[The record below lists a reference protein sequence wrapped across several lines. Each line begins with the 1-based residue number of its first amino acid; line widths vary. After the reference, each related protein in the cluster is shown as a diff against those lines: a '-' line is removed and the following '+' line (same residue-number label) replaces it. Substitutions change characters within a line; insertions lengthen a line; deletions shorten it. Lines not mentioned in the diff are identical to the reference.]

1 MHHQRLGKLQK
12 NVTQVQQY
20 LTALDEFRESELR
33 TDLQAHLEKL
43 KGIIESE
50 KKKEHP
56 KTPGRLPE
64 INKEITKL
72 MQQISSPDKLTKKLS
87 LSTHL
92 QPSNGSNGHS
102 GVDGLV
108 DLHKCES
115 FVNSSFY
122 KEIEVIY
129 KSLDSLNEKRKKKK
143 FLLSC
148 FAVLPE
154 KAVVKRKLFT
164 YWVVGEGVLDV
175 SVDTTD
181 EKKMPEKIVEQ
192 ILKEFQEKGLIEPT
206 IKK

>member
-1 MHHQRLGKLQK
+1 MK
-12 NVTQVQQY
+12 
-20 LTALDEFRESELR
+20 
-33 TDLQAHLEKL
+33 
-43 KGIIESE
+43 

-92 QPSNGSNGHS
+92 QPSNRSNGHS

-129 KSLDSLNEKRKKKK
+129 KSLDSLNEKR
-143 FLLSC
+143 
-148 FAVLPE
+148 
-154 KAVVKRKLFT
+154 
-164 YWVVGEGVLDV
+164 
-175 SVDTTD
+175 
-181 EKKMPEKIVEQ
+181 
-192 ILKEFQEKGLIEPT
+192 
-206 IKK
+206 